1 MVKFFFA
8 YFAFMIVLSSLLVV
22 TRRNPLHSVLWML
35 LMFFHV
41 GGLYL
46 MLNAE
51 FLAAVQVIVYAGAIL
66 VLFLFT
72 IMLLNLR
79 EEEATE
85 PTVDG
90 WPIGVSVAV
99 GLFILILIGLGGFSV
114 EPWGKWSIERI
125 KEVTHTKALGQVLLT
140 EHLLAFEVASVVLLV
155 AIVGAIILA
164 KKRLRS

>member
-8 YFAFMIVLSSLLVV
+8 YFAFMIVLCSVLVV

-35 LMFFHV
+35 LMFFHL

-79 EEEATE
+79 EEQTTE

-90 WPIGVSVAV
+90 WPIGISLAL
-99 GLFILILIGLGGFSV
+99 GLFIMVLIGLAGFSV
-114 EPWGKWSIERI
+114 KPWGKWSIQKI
-125 KEVTHTKALGQVLLT
+125 KEVTNTKALGQVILQ
-140 EHLLAFEVASVVLLV
+140 EHLLAFEIASVVLLV
-155 AIVGAIILA
+155 AIIGAIILA